1 MLLLKEFFRK
11 KTTKIYF
18 FLFTI
23 LFLGIII
30 FFCFANYYS
39 ELYDHAI
46 KKNSAFVMLSEKDH
60 YDELNKSNILF
71 DIQRGLIFE
80 PDYSYTIL
88 GRQGMEVKKDGQVI
102 LKKDPIYGESEFFW
116 EDFDEFNNNIV
127 VFKAS
132 DYNLS
137 LNSGEIA
144 LGYLPNSRFT
154 DEKLAELIDKKLG
167 FNIGNLKKEFII
179 TDFYKSPLLSMAI
192 SDEDFANLVNYSSL
206 YFYKASVK
214 DLKKAEKL
222 ESKLRNL
229 EKNNNYKASL
239 CIWESTGDD
248 KNIIEL
254 NSIVDTLKSVSY
266 LIALL
271 FIIVF
276 YLLIKNVIKDEM
288 SSNML
293 KRMIGFTKW
302 QSLKILFMQLFLL
315 TIASF
320 IISIFLA
327 KISIYI
333 INKKFLLKL
342 SLNNWFMLFL
352 TYVFVI
358 IIILI
363 SCLFHKNLK
372 TIKKPTVQ

>member
-30 FFCFANYYS
+30 FFSFAGYY
-39 ELYDHAI
+39 EKLYNDSI
-46 KKNSAFVMLSEKDH
+46 KKNSAFIMLSEKDH
-60 YDELNKSNILF
+60 YEELSESTVLF
-71 DIQRGLIFE
+71 DIKRGLVFK
-80 PDYSYTIL
+80 PDYDYTLL
-88 GRQGMEVKKDGQVI
+88 GLQGVDVQKDGQVI
-102 LKKDPIYGESEFFW
+102 LKKDPIPGESEFFW
-116 EDFDEFNNNIV
+116 EDFTEFDENIV
-127 VFKAS
+127 IFKAS

-144 LGYLPNSRFT
+144 LGAKESLSNKNFS
-154 DEKLAELIDKKLG
+154 ELLNKKLG
-167 FNIGNLKKEFII
+167 FKSGEFKIEFTI
-179 TDFYKSPLLSMAI
+179 TDFYESPLSFMLIA
-192 SDEDFANLVNYSSL
+192 DEDFIKLVKYSSL

-214 DLKKAEKL
+214 DLNKAEKL

-239 CIWESTGDD
+239 CIWESTGDTQ
-248 KNIIEL
+248 NVMEL

-276 YLLIKNVIKDEM
+276 YLLIKNVIKDET

-302 QSLKILFMQLFLL
+302 QSLKILFMQLLL
-315 TIASF
+315 LATGSF
-320 IISIFLA
+320 IISLFLA
-327 KISIYI
+327 KISIHI
-333 INKKFLLKL
+333 INKKFILKL
-342 SLNNWFMLFL
+342 CLNNWLILLLIYIFI
-352 TYVFVI
+352 I

-363 SCLFHKNLK
+363 NCLFNKSLK
-372 TIKKPTVQ
+372 KIIRYS

>member
-30 FFCFANYYS
+30 FFSFAGYY
-39 ELYDHAI
+39 EKLYNDSI
-46 KKNSAFVMLSEKDH
+46 KKNSAFIMLSEKDH
-60 YDELNKSNILF
+60 YEELSESTVLF
-71 DIQRGLIFE
+71 DIKRGLVFK
-80 PDYSYTIL
+80 PDYNYTLL
-88 GRQGMEVKKDGQVI
+88 GRQGVDVQ
-102 LKKDPIYGESEFFW
+102 KDPIPGESEFFW
-116 EDFDEFNNNIV
+116 EDFTEFDENIV
-127 VFKAS
+127 IFKAS

-144 LGYLPNSRFT
+144 LGAKGSLSNKNLS
-154 DEKLAELIDKKLG
+154 ELLNKKLG
-167 FNIGNLKKEFII
+167 FKSGEFKIEFTI
-179 TDFYKSPLLSMAI
+179 TDFYESPLSFMAI
-192 SDEDFANLVNYSSL
+192 ADEDFAKLVKYSTL

-239 CIWESTGDD
+239 CIWESTGDTQ
-248 KNIIEL
+248 NIMEL

-293 KRMIGFTKW
+293 KRMIGFTNW
-302 QSLKILFMQLFLL
+302 QSLKILFMELFLL

-327 KISIYI
+327 KISIHI
-333 INKKFLLKL
+333 INKNFLLKL

-352 TYVFVI
+352 TYMFVI

-363 SCLFHKNLK
+363 NCLFNENLK
-372 TIKKPTVQ
+372 KIIRYS

>member
-30 FFCFANYYS
+30 FFSFAGYY
-39 ELYDHAI
+39 EKLYNDSI
-46 KKNSAFVMLSEKDH
+46 KKNSAFIMLSEKDH
-60 YDELNKSNILF
+60 YEELSKSTVLF
-71 DIQRGLIFE
+71 DIKRGLVFK
-80 PDYSYTIL
+80 PDYDYTLL
-88 GRQGMEVKKDGQVI
+88 GLQGVDVQKDGQVI
-102 LKKDPIYGESEFFW
+102 LKKDPIPGESEFFW
-116 EDFDEFNNNIV
+116 EDFTEFDENIV
-127 VFKAS
+127 IFKAS

-144 LGYLPNSRFT
+144 LGAKESLSNKNFS
-154 DEKLAELIDKKLG
+154 ELLNKKLG
-167 FNIGNLKKEFII
+167 FKSGEFKIEFTI
-179 TDFYKSPLLSMAI
+179 TDFYESPLSFMLIA
-192 SDEDFANLVNYSSL
+192 DEDFAKLVKYSSL

-239 CIWESTGDD
+239 CIWESTGDTQ
-248 KNIIEL
+248 NVMEL

-271 FIIVF
+271 FIMVF
-276 YLLIKNVIKDEM
+276 YLLIKNIIKDET

-293 KRMIGFTKW
+293 KRMIGVTKW
-302 QSLKILFMQLFLL
+302 LSLKILFMQLLL
-315 TIASF
+315 LATGSF
-320 IISIFLA
+320 IISLFLA
-327 KISIYI
+327 KISIHI

-342 SLNNWFMLFL
+342 CLNNWLILLLIYIFI
-352 TYVFVI
+352 I

-363 SCLFHKNLK
+363 NCLFNKSLK
-372 TIKKPTVQ
+372 KIIRYS

>member
-30 FFCFANYYS
+30 FFSFAGYY
-39 ELYDHAI
+39 EKLYNDSI
-46 KKNSAFVMLSEKDH
+46 KKNSAFIMLSEKDH
-60 YDELNKSNILF
+60 YEELSKSTVLF
-71 DIQRGLIFE
+71 DIKRGLVFK
-80 PDYSYTIL
+80 PDYDYTLL
-88 GRQGMEVKKDGQVI
+88 GLQGVDVQKDGQVI
-102 LKKDPIYGESEFFW
+102 LKKDPIPGESEFFW
-116 EDFDEFNNNIV
+116 EDFTEFDENIV
-127 VFKAS
+127 IFKAS

-137 LNSGEIA
+137 LNSGEVA
-144 LGYLPNSRFT
+144 LGAKESLSNKNFS
-154 DEKLAELIDKKLG
+154 ELLNKKLG
-167 FNIGNLKKEFII
+167 FKSGEFKIEFTI
-179 TDFYKSPLLSMAI
+179 TDFYESPLSFMLIA
-192 SDEDFANLVNYSSL
+192 DEDFIKLVKYSSL

-214 DLKKAEKL
+214 DLNKAEKL

-239 CIWESTGDD
+239 CIWESTGDTQ
-248 KNIIEL
+248 NVMEL

-271 FIIVF
+271 FIMVF
-276 YLLIKNVIKDEM
+276 YLLIKNIIKDET

-302 QSLKILFMQLFLL
+302 QSLKILFMQLLL
-315 TIASF
+315 LATGSF
-320 IISIFLA
+320 IISLFLA
-327 KISIYI
+327 KISIHI
-333 INKKFLLKL
+333 INKKFILKL
-342 SLNNWFMLFL
+342 CLNNWLILLLIYIFI
-352 TYVFVI
+352 I

-363 SCLFHKNLK
+363 NCLFNKSLK
-372 TIKKPTVQ
+372 KIIRYS

>member
-30 FFCFANYYS
+30 FFSFAGYY
-39 ELYDHAI
+39 ENLYNDSI
-46 KKNSAFVMLSEKDH
+46 KKNSAFIMLSEKDH
-60 YDELNKSNILF
+60 YEELSKSTVLF
-71 DIQRGLIFE
+71 DIKRGLVFK
-80 PDYSYTIL
+80 PDYDYTLL
-88 GRQGMEVKKDGQVI
+88 GLQGVDVQKDGQVI
-102 LKKDPIYGESEFFW
+102 LKKDPIPGESEFFW
-116 EDFDEFNNNIV
+116 EDFTEFDENIV
-127 VFKAS
+127 IFKAS

-144 LGYLPNSRFT
+144 LGAKESLSNKNFS
-154 DEKLAELIDKKLG
+154 ELLNKKLG
-167 FNIGNLKKEFII
+167 FKSGEFKIEFTI
-179 TDFYKSPLLSMAI
+179 TDFYESPLSFMLIA
-192 SDEDFANLVNYSSL
+192 DEDFAKLVKYSSL

-239 CIWESTGDD
+239 CIWESTGDTQ
-248 KNIIEL
+248 NVMEL

-271 FIIVF
+271 FIMVF
-276 YLLIKNVIKDEM
+276 YLLIKNIIKDET

-302 QSLKILFMQLFLL
+302 QSLKILFMQLLL
-315 TIASF
+315 LATGSF
-320 IISIFLA
+320 IISLFLA
-327 KISIYI
+327 KISIHI

-342 SLNNWFMLFL
+342 CLNNWLILLLIYIFI
-352 TYVFVI
+352 I

-363 SCLFHKNLK
+363 NCLFNKSLK
-372 TIKKPTVQ
+372 KIIRYS

>member
-30 FFCFANYYS
+30 FFSFAGYY
-39 ELYDHAI
+39 EKLYNDSI
-46 KKNSAFVMLSEKDH
+46 KKNSAFIMLSEKDH
-60 YDELNKSNILF
+60 YEELSESTVLF
-71 DIQRGLIFE
+71 DIKRGLVFK
-80 PDYSYTIL
+80 PDYDYTLL
-88 GRQGMEVKKDGQVI
+88 GLQGVDVQKDGQVI
-102 LKKDPIYGESEFFW
+102 LKKDPIPGESEFFW
-116 EDFDEFNNNIV
+116 EDFTEFDENIV
-127 VFKAS
+127 IFKAS

-137 LNSGEIA
+137 LNSGEVA
-144 LGYLPNSRFT
+144 LGAKESLSNKNFS
-154 DEKLAELIDKKLG
+154 ELLNKKLG
-167 FNIGNLKKEFII
+167 FKSGEFKIEFTI
-179 TDFYKSPLLSMAI
+179 TDFYESPLSFMLIA
-192 SDEDFANLVNYSSL
+192 DEDFIKLVKYSSL

-214 DLKKAEKL
+214 DLNKAEKL

-239 CIWESTGDD
+239 CIWESTGDTQ
-248 KNIIEL
+248 NVMEL

-271 FIIVF
+271 FIMVF
-276 YLLIKNVIKDEM
+276 YLLIKNIIKDET

-302 QSLKILFMQLFLL
+302 QSLKILFMQLLL
-315 TIASF
+315 LATGSF
-320 IISIFLA
+320 IISLFLA
-327 KISIYI
+327 KISIHI
-333 INKKFLLKL
+333 INKKFILKL
-342 SLNNWFMLFL
+342 CLNNLFMLFL
-352 TYVFVI
+352 TYMFVM

-363 SCLFHKNLK
+363 NCLFNENLK
-372 TIKKPTVQ
+372 KIIRYS

>member
-30 FFCFANYYS
+30 FFSFAGYY
-39 ELYDHAI
+39 EKLYNDSI
-46 KKNSAFVMLSEKDH
+46 KKNSAFIMLSEKDH
-60 YDELNKSNILF
+60 YEELSESTVLF
-71 DIQRGLIFE
+71 DIKRGLVFK
-80 PDYSYTIL
+80 PDYDYTLL
-88 GRQGMEVKKDGQVI
+88 GRQGVDIQKDGQVI
-102 LKKDPIYGESEFFW
+102 LKKDPIPGESEFFW
-116 EDFDEFNNNIV
+116 EDFTEFDENIV
-127 VFKAS
+127 IFKAS

-137 LNSGEIA
+137 LNSGEVA
-144 LGYLPNSRFT
+144 LGAKESLSNKNLS
-154 DEKLAELIDKKLG
+154 ELLNKKLG
-167 FNIGNLKKEFII
+167 FKSGEFKIEFTI
-179 TDFYKSPLLSMAI
+179 TDFYESPLSFMAI
-192 SDEDFANLVNYSSL
+192 ADEDFAKLVKYSSL

-239 CIWESTGDD
+239 CIWESTGDTQ
-248 KNIIEL
+248 NIMEL

-302 QSLKILFMQLFLL
+302 QSLKILFMELFLL

-327 KISIYI
+327 KISIHI
-333 INKKFLLKL
+333 INKNFFLKL
-342 SLNNWFMLFL
+342 SLNNLFMLFL
-352 TYVFVI
+352 TYMFVI

-363 SCLFHKNLK
+363 NCLFNENLK
-372 TIKKPTVQ
+372 KIIRYS

>member
-18 FLFTI
+18 VI
-23 LFLGIII
+23 LIIIFLGITV

-39 ELYDHAI
+39 RLYDHAI

-88 GRQGMEVKKDGQVI
+88 GRQGMEVKKDGI
-102 LKKDPIYGESEFFW
+102 IISKKDPIYGETDFFW
-116 EDFDEFNNNIV
+116 EDFAEFNNNIV

-144 LGYLPNSRFT
+144 LGAKESLSNKNLS
-154 DEKLAELIDKKLG
+154 ELLNKKLG
-167 FNIGNLKKEFII
+167 FKSGEFKIEFTI
-179 TDFYKSPLLSMAI
+179 TDFYESPLSFMAI
-192 SDEDFANLVNYSSL
+192 ADEDFAKLVKYSSL

-248 KNIIEL
+248 KNIMEL

-302 QSLKILFMQLFLL
+302 QSLKILFMQLLL
-315 TIASF
+315 LATGSF
-320 IISIFLA
+320 IISLFLA
-327 KISIYI
+327 KISIHI

-342 SLNNWFMLFL
+342 CLNNWLILLLIYIFI
-352 TYVFVI
+352 I

-363 SCLFHKNLK
+363 NCLFNKSLK
-372 TIKKPTVQ
+372 KIIRYS